1 MMRITKVAIHNWRSI
16 QDVVITFEDLIVL
29 IGQNNHGKSNILS
42 ALLFFFGEI
51 SLDPL
56 DFYATTDEL
65 FVEVG
70 FADLDESDAK
80 TFKKYLTTSNGMK
93 VRKKATKES
102 GASHHGYIEIPEEGW
117 LQEENISSFTK
128 RETAEQ
134 LPLASFLPDAG
145 RITKEIFKDA
155 QEQYI
160 NAHKNELKFNY
171 QLETSPFLG
180 AKNVAKGIF
189 GQIYFVPSVKKVS
202 DELSTKGKSVFS
214 ELYARVINKMS
225 KTNEGFKDARSRI
238 ATLIRILNKTKED
251 GTKNPDRPPELNA
264 FEESLQKELDNWD
277 TTIDVEISPPDLD
290 DIFKVGT
297 TVWVNDGIRT
307 DINRKGQGL
316 QRAMIFALVR
326 SLAVITR
333 KERETELI
341 KENIETP
348 LRKASKST
356 YFILEEPELYL
367 HPQAQRELFESLLE
381 LSKGEN
387 QVILCTHSSSFM
399 NLDHYRSICVVR
411 KNSLE
416 EGTTVLQFT
425 GELFPEEEDKRTFN
439 MTYWINPDRG
449 ELFFARKVLLVEGAT
464 EKTLIPFL
472 ANKLGVFRHDYTL
485 IDCGSKDSIPSYLQV
500 LNNFKIP
507 YVVVYDQD
515 HQAGKTPDAINIA
528 DKASQRIVSAI
539 DPGIGQ
545 SIVLVNDI
553 EEEIGLTDG
562 GSKNKPYV
570 ALSYVKAEEFVI
582 PTSFESKIK
591 EVYA

>member
-1 MMRITKVAIHNWRSI
+1 
-16 QDVVITFEDLIVL
+16 VITFEDLMVL

-51 SLDPL
+51 SIDPL
-56 DFYATTDEL
+56 DFHSTSDEL
-65 FVEVG
+65 FVEVE
-70 FADLDESDAK
+70 FANLDESDAR
-80 TFKKYLTTSNGMK
+80 TFKKYMTTSNGMK
-93 VRKKATKES
+93 VRKIATKES
-102 GASHHGYIEIPEEGW
+102 GFSHHGYIEIPEEDW
-117 LQEENISSFTK
+117 LQEENISTFTK

-134 LPLASFLPDAG
+134 LPLSSFLPDAG
-145 RITKEIFKDA
+145 RITKEIFKQA

-160 NAHKNELKFNY
+160 EAHQNELSFNY
-171 QLETSPFLG
+171 QLETGPFLG

-189 GQIYFVPSVKKVS
+189 GQVYFVPSVKKVS
-202 DELSTKGKSVFS
+202 DELTAKGKSVFS

-225 KTNEGFKDARSRI
+225 QTNEGFKDARSRI
-238 ATLIRILNKTKED
+238 SSLIRILNKTNED
-251 GTKNPDRPPELNA
+251 GTENPNRPPELNA

-277 TTIDVEISPPDLD
+277 TTVDVEITPPDLD
-290 DIFKVGT
+290 EIFKVGT

-333 KERETELI
+333 KEREAELTE
-341 KENIETP
+341 EESIETP
-348 LRKASKST
+348 SRKASKST

-381 LSKGEN
+381 LSKAEN
-387 QVILCTHSSSFM
+387 QVILCTHSSSFL

-425 GELFPEEEDKRTFN
+425 GNLFPDDEDKRAFN
-439 MTYWINPDRG
+439 TTYWINPDRG
-449 ELFFARKVLLVEGAT
+449 ELFFARKVVLVEGAT
-464 EKTLIPFL
+464 EKTIIPFL
-472 ANKLGVFRHDYTL
+472 ANRLGVFRHDYTL

-515 HQAGKTPDAINIA
+515 HQTGKTPDAINVA
-528 DKASQRIVSAI
+528 NSASQRIESAI
-539 DPGIGQ
+539 DIDIGQ
-545 SIVLVNDI
+545 TIVLINDI
-553 EEEIGLTDG
+553 EEEIGLTNG
-562 GSKNKPYV
+562 VSKSKPFM
-570 ALSYVKAEEFVI
+570 ALLHVKPEEFVI
-582 PTSFESKIK
+582 PTSIELKIK
-591 EVYA
+591 KIYA

>member
-1 MMRITKVAIHNWRSI
+1 MRISKVEIHNWRSI
-16 QDVVITFEDLIVL
+16 RDVVITFEDLIVL

-51 SLDPL
+51 SLDSL
-56 DFYATTDEL
+56 DFHATSDEL
-65 FVEVG
+65 FVEIE

-80 TFKKYLTTSNGMK
+80 TFKKYLTISNGMK

-102 GASHHGYIEIPEEGW
+102 GASHHGYIEIPEEEW
-117 LQEENISSFTK
+117 LQEDNISSFTK

-134 LPLASFLPDAG
+134 LPLASYLPDAG

-160 NAHKNELKFNY
+160 KEHKNELSFNY
-171 QLETSPFLG
+171 QLETGPFLG

-189 GQIYFVPSVKKVS
+189 GHIYFVPSVKKVS
-202 DELSTKGKSVFS
+202 DDLSAKGKSVFS

-225 KTNEGFKDARSRI
+225 QTNEGFKDARTRI
-238 ATLIRILNKTKED
+238 TTLIRILNKTNED
-251 GTKNPDRPPELNA
+251 GTENPDRPPELNA

-277 TTIDVEISPPDLD
+277 TTIDVEITPPDLD

-297 TVWVNDGIRT
+297 NVWVNDGIRT
-307 DINRKGQGL
+307 DITRKGQGL

-326 SLAVITR
+326 SLAIITR
-333 KERETELI
+333 KEREAELTE
-341 KENIETP
+341 EEPIEAP

-381 LSKGEN
+381 LSRGEN
-387 QVILCTHSSSFM
+387 QVVLCTHSSSFL
-399 NLDHYRSICVVR
+399 NLDHYRSICVIR

-425 GELFPEEEDKRTFN
+425 GDLFPEAEDKRAFN
-439 MTYWINPDRG
+439 ITYWINPDRG

-464 EKTLIPFL
+464 EKTIIPFL
-472 ANKLGVFRHDYTL
+472 AHKLGVFRHDYTL
-485 IDCGSKDSIPSYLQV
+485 IDCGSKGSIPSYLQV
-500 LNNFKIP
+500 LNKFKIP
-507 YVVVYDQD
+507 YVAVYDQD
-515 HQAGKTPDAINIA
+515 HHAGKLPDAIDSANI
-528 DKASQRIVSAI
+528 ASQRIESSI
-539 DPGIGQ
+539 DTSIGQ
-545 SIVLVNDI
+545 SIVMINDI

-562 GSKNKPYV
+562 ETKNKPYL
-570 ALSYVKAEEFVI
+570 ALSHVKAEGFVI
-582 PTSFESKIK
+582 PSSLDTKIQ
-591 EVYA
+591 EIYA